1 MYGKGTSHCRAGF
14 LPRASEAYGWALK
27 GILEEP
33 AEISEYVQHVYSY
46 VLHCNSLVFFQ
57 RAAGR
62 ILVGC
67 KGEPLNLVLE
77 EVEKG

>member
-14 LPRASEAYGWALK
+14 LPSASEAYGWDLK
-27 GILEEP
+27 GILKEP
-33 AEISEYVQHVYSY
+33 AEISVYVQHIYSY
-46 VLHCNSLVFFQ
+46 VLHRKSLVFFQ

-67 KGEPLNLVLE
+67 KENP
-77 EVEKG
+77 